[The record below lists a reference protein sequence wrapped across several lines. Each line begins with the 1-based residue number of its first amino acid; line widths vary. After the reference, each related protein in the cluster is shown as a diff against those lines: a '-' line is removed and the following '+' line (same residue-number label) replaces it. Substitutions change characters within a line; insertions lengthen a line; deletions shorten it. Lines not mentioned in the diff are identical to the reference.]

1 MSSTWTLS
9 LRWTRTAF
17 QDLFNFDL
25 DGLFGGSGDFDL
37 SDMFGGGD
45 SGSIDLSRMLD
56 PDKMNFKLPE
66 MKNLDLD
73 GVLSGVDMT
82 VSTDAIDGMAARLIE
97 GYLDYTSMHPEA
109 DYANPG
115 TVFPELSEYGSARK
129 ILNDNLLSILAENDT
144 FAVSDEELQQLFKDV
159 LTGYQQYAAE
169 KGYTDPSKFDEYL
182 LEYLRSGRRESDPES
197 VGAVRL

>member
-1 MSSTWTLS
+1 
-9 LRWTRTAF
+9 
-17 QDLFNFDL
+17 
-25 DGLFGGSGDFDL
+25 
-37 SDMFGGGD
+37 
-45 SGSIDLSRMLD
+45 
-56 PDKMNFKLPE
+56 MNFKLPE

-109 DYANPG
+109 DYANLG
-115 TVFPELSEYGSARK
+115 QYFLNYLSTESARK

-182 LEYLRSGRRESDPES
+182 LEYLRSDAGKAILNRWGSQIIEKNGNFTVSDAQLKKLASDLAAGYTSYAKRKWNAEPGGSGEIF
-197 VGAVRL
+197 